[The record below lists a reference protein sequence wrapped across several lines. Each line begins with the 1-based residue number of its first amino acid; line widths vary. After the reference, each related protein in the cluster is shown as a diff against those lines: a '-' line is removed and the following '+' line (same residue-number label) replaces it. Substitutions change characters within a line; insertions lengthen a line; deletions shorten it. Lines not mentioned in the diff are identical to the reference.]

1 MFSRSIRVFLTPSP
15 RLSICF
21 SCSTISD
28 SPPRGEGK
36 RPRVGERDEK
46 SKKRRETGLAAHFSS
61 LKLNVDA
68 GVRED
73 VCAVDAA
80 DEAWAWPLLRSNGQ
94 CLAVLAPPVNMS
106 LSVQQ
111 SEIWLLSTQ
120 SALQSAAA
128 EQVGICATIGVALSA
143 VHTSRS
149 ERTSGTNVSGCART
163 PPRNAD
169 SGVSAVYAFT
179 LDHLGSSMQQFA
191 LPAEPAIDKPNTES
205 GPVTAFNVSA
215 RAKVTDEAG
224 LRSVDATLVMPDAL
238 GISLSTQQLKLLVD
252 NSSAVHQRRGGKKT
266 SRRAKAHGEAKKKEV
281 FSG

>member
-106 LSVQQ
+106 GTLEAFMVDIGQQ
-111 SEIWLLSTQ
+111 MQT
-120 SALQSAAA
+120 ALQTMRFRP
-128 EQVGICATIGVALSA
+128 V
-143 VHTSRS
+143 
-149 ERTSGTNVSGCART
+149 
-163 PPRNAD
+163 
-169 SGVSAVYAFT
+169 
-179 LDHLGSSMQQFA
+179 
-191 LPAEPAIDKPNTES
+191 PAGRLQRMA
-205 GPVTAFNVSA
+205 
-215 RAKVTDEAG
+215 VTD
-224 LRSVDATLVMPDAL
+224 DTDMMQP
-238 GISLSTQQLKLLVD
+238 KLLRQKEEARMYVGD
-252 NSSAVHQRRGGKKT
+252 EKDLPVQPSETTVETTINHGYRMNLLLYCRAIRE
-266 SRRAKAHGEAKKKEV
+266 SR
-281 FSG
+281 